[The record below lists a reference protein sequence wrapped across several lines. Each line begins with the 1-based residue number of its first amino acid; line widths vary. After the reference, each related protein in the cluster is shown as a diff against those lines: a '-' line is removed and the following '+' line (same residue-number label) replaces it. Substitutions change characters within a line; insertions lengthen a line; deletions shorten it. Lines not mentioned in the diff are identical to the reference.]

1 MRDPRVTL
9 KSPWLAGF
17 LAFLIPGAGHWY
29 QGRRFKAAIFTV
41 CILTIFVWGMIL
53 GNLQPVYSQV
63 VVSGSGG
70 AVSIQLENTSRQQ
83 KTATRYSLGYYAQAL
98 TGVVALP
105 AIVHQFRFHADREG
119 GLTEL
124 DGSLDSDFIGVVN
137 NGDVTTRVLSGQIQL
152 EPGESGRVSG
162 TLTGQ
167 TEEGTP
173 IQIDV
178 QNLNRLGR
186 QVFGSPRREIECM
199 GAVSGGAGSES
210 DRVAIRG
217 SVRRSFFNW
226 FQAPRDAE
234 ELDRLHGELN
244 RNFDLASVFTWIAGL
259 LNLLA
264 IWDAVD
270 GPAYGYGDETQ
281 RKEKDEDDGPDD
293 SAADKTS

>member
-9 KSPWLAGF
+9 KSPYFAGF

-29 QGRRFKAAIFTV
+29 QGRRFKAAIFTI

-70 AVSIQLENTSRQQ
+70 AVSIQLENASRQQ

-98 TGVVALP
+98 TGLVALP
-105 AIVHQFRFHADREG
+105 AIVQQFRFHADHQG

-124 DGSLDSDFIGVVN
+124 DGSLDSDFIGVFS
-137 NGDVTTRVLSGQIQL
+137 NGDITTRVLSGQIHL
-152 EPGESGRVSG
+152 APSEPGRVSG
-162 TLTGQ
+162 TLKGQ
-167 TEEGTP
+167 TEEGTS
-173 IQIDV
+173 IQIDI

-186 QVFGSPRREIECM
+186 QVFGSPRREIDCM
-199 GAVSGGAGSES
+199 GAVSGEAGSES

-270 GPAYGYGDETQ
+270 GPAYGYGDEPEK
-281 RKEKDEDDGPDD
+281 KENDDDSAPDD
-293 SAADKTS
+293 STTDKTS